1 MDAMYYNPEYKYQ
14 PGHDNYNEEEKQDH
28 EKRVITM
35 KQCQETISKQAVKYP
50 SEYIAQLKV
59 EEFHKK
65 MTEFLTTLLVKMQN
79 INEYHI
85 DFRNWNAKFGM
96 AALKKSLDTKV
107 NANAR
112 GEFSLIRKSL
122 VQVSK
127 GIGKG
132 ADEGDQGLKTIYT
145 M

>member
-1 MDAMYYNPEYKYQ
+1 
-14 PGHDNYNEEEKQDH
+14 
-28 EKRVITM
+28 
-35 KQCQETISKQAVKYP
+35 
-50 SEYIAQLKV
+50 
-59 EEFHKK
+59 

-112 GEFSLIRKSL
+112 G
-122 VQVSK
+122 
-127 GIGKG
+127 
-132 ADEGDQGLKTIYT
+132 
-145 M
+145 

>member
-1 MDAMYYNPEYKYQ
+1 M
-14 PGHDNYNEEEKQDH
+14 G
-28 EKRVITM
+28 
-35 KQCQETISKQAVKYP
+35 
-50 SEYIAQLKV
+50 LKV

-65 MTEFLTTLLVKMQN
+65 MTEFLTNLLMRLPN

-85 DFRNWNAKFGM
+85 DFRNWHAKFGM
-96 AALKKSLDTKV
+96 GNLKKSLDTKV

-112 GEFSLIRKSL
+112 AEFSLIRKSL
-122 VQVSK
+122 GMGSK

-132 ADEGDQGLKTIYT
+132 GEGEEQGLKTIYT

>member
-1 MDAMYYNPEYKYQ
+1 
-14 PGHDNYNEEEKQDH
+14 
-28 EKRVITM
+28 
-35 KQCQETISKQAVKYP
+35 
-50 SEYIAQLKV
+50 
-59 EEFHKK
+59 

-132 ADEGDQGLKTIYT
+132 GDEGDQGLKTIYT